1 MPTPCP
7 SPTPS
12 HYTFVP
18 FSKPSDRARVS
29 ARSMTARAEAPGL
42 IRVSVVEDVP
52 GVRENLVH
60 FLNHAEGLRCV
71 SQHGS
76 AEEALCELP
85 GVKPDV
91 VLMDIQLPK
100 LSGIDCVRQLKARL
114 PATQVLMLTVYEDS
128 DRIFKALLAGASGYL
143 LKGTSAEELVA
154 AVRDVSQGGSP
165 LNSLIARK
173 VVQFFHTRPPSPDAA
188 ANLSARE
195 QEVLGLLAKGL
206 PYKQIADA
214 LGVNIETIRKHC
226 HHIYEKMH
234 VSSRTEAVVK
244 YLER

>member
-1 MPTPCP
+1 MATRPEPTE
-7 SPTPS
+7 
-12 HYTFVP
+12 V
-18 FSKPSDRARVS
+18 
-29 ARSMTARAEAPGL
+29 

-60 FLNHAEGLRCV
+60 FLHHAEGLCCV

-76 AEEALCELP
+76 AEEALRELP
-85 GVKPDV
+85 ALRPDV
-91 VLMDIQLPK
+91 VLMDIQLPNM
-100 LSGIDCVRQLKARL
+100 SGIDCVRRLKALL
-114 PATQVLMLTVYEDS
+114 PETQVLMLTVYEDS

-143 LKGTSAEELVA
+143 LKGVASEEIVT
-154 AVRDVSQGGSP
+154 AVRDVKHGGSP

-173 VVQFFHTRPPSPDAA
+173 VVQFFQSQPPSLDAA
-188 ANLSARE
+188 AKLSNRE
-195 QEVLGLLAKGL
+195 EEVLALLAKGL
-206 PYKQIADA
+206 LYKQIASM
-214 LGVNIETIRKHC
+214 LGVSIDTIRKHC